1 MPDTFEYHQG
11 EGPVLISFP
20 HNGSGFP
27 ASIKRKLNVTGLK
40 NTDCDWYIFDLYNRI
55 LGREVS
61 YIRPK
66 YSRYVIDL
74 NRSPTGELLYPGKLE
89 TGLCPLM
96 TFDGDPIYL
105 PGREPDAREIRSRIK
120 AYWQPYHDRLQSG
133 LKRIKDRYGYAIL
146 WEAHSIRGE
155 VPELFDG
162 MLPDLNFGTADG
174 RSCKQTIVEPIVEC
188 AEHASDYSVTLNG
201 RFKGGYITRHYG
213 DPQQG
218 IHAIQLE
225 INQNNYLVNSGQPEI
240 HQEKTHQ
247 LSRLLQ
253 ALLGLLPES

>member
-1 MPDTFEYHQG
+1 MSDIFEYRQG
-11 EGPVLISFP
+11 DGPVLISFP
-20 HNGSGFP
+20 HDGADFP
-27 ASIKRKLNVTGLK
+27 APVKRKLNVVGLK
-40 NTDCDWYIFDLYNRI
+40 NTDCDWYIYDLYNRI
-55 LGREVS
+55 LEREIS
-61 YIRPK
+61 FIRPR

-74 NRSPTGELLYPGKLE
+74 NRSPAGESLYPGKME

-96 TFDGDPIYL
+96 TFDGAPIYL
-105 PGREPDAREIRSRIK
+105 PGREPDAQEIRRRIK

-133 LKRIKDRYGYAIL
+133 IKRIRDRHGYAIL

-155 VPELFDG
+155 APELFDG
-162 MLPDLNFGTADG
+162 ILPDLNFGTADG
-174 RSCKQTIVEPIVEC
+174 HSCKQTIVTPLVEY
-188 AEHASDYSVTLNG
+188 ANSDSDYSVTLNG

-213 DPQQG
+213 HPQEG

-225 INQNNYLVNSGQPEI
+225 INQNNYLVNAEQPEI
-240 HQEKTHQ
+240 HQEKARQ